1 MPITGIEGIKTNY
14 EVKGDGPP
22 LLMYSPGGFDASLD
36 KWSNLGVYARIKLL
50 DHLPEKYTC
59 IIFDR
64 RETGLSGGRVERIT
78 WDHYVAQGK
87 GLLEHLGF
95 EKAHLLGGCMGVCP
109 VTIFSVKYPE
119 TVLSQILF
127 WPVGG
132 AKFRIRGHDRFNTHL
147 ALVEDKGLAGVVEL
161 AKNTKEG
168 FGKDPRVGP
177 WAPVI
182 RTDPDFADRYAK
194 LDVDQYKLIIKGMA
208 RTLLDRDT
216 APGAEPEDLMQLNIP
231 TLIVPGKDIAHS
243 MAAARYLEECI
254 PGAEYWDILPDA
266 QTEDNVPTRI
276 MEFLER
282 VNGQ

>member
-1 MPITGIEGIKTNY
+1 
-14 EVKGDGPP
+14 
-22 LLMYSPGGFDASLD
+22 
-36 KWSNLGVYARIKLL
+36 
-50 DHLPEKYTC
+50 
-59 IIFDR
+59 
-64 RETGLSGGRVERIT
+64 
-78 WDHYVAQGK
+78 
-87 GLLEHLGF
+87 
-95 EKAHLLGGCMGVCP
+95 MGVCP

>member
-1 MPITGIEGIKTNY
+1 MPTTVIDEIKTNY

-50 DHLPEKYTC
+50 DHLPKRYTC
-59 IIFDR
+59 IVFDR
-64 RETGLSGGRVERIT
+64 RETGLSGGRVEHIT
-78 WDHYVAQGK
+78 WDHYVDQGK
-87 GLLEHLGF
+87 GLLDHLGF
-95 EKAHLLGGCMGVCP
+95 DKAHVLGGCMGVCP
-109 VTIFSVKYPE
+109 VTVFAVRHPE
-119 TVLSQILF
+119 MLLSQILY

-161 AKNTKEG
+161 AKKTETG

-182 RTDPDFADRYAK
+182 RSDDEFASHYAK
-194 LDVDQYKLIIKGMA
+194 LDVEQYKLIIKGMS

-243 MAAARYLEECI
+243 TAAARYLEECI
-254 PGAEYWDILPDA
+254 PGAEYWDISPDD
-266 QTEDNVPTRI
+266 QTEENVPARI
-276 MEFLER
+276 LKFLDQ
-282 VNGQ
+282 VPAT